1 MCPKCWG
8 TVTPGTQAEVYR
20 TVKLRDMKAIDETW
34 APWWRASHKAMAE
47 AAIAAGLDGRPRDG
61 TDADGKPL
69 GPWSVER
76 WLAREM
82 EFADSLEEKKAWNP
96 TAPA

>member
-1 MCPKCWG
+1 MCLECWK
-8 TVTPGTQAEVYR
+8 TVSPETQTEVYR
-20 TVKLRDMKAIDETW
+20 TVKLRDKRSVDETW

-47 AAIAAGLDGRPRDG
+47 AAIAAGLDGHVREG

-76 WLAREM
+76 WLAKEM
-82 EFADSLEEKKAWNP
+82 AFAESLEEKKAW
-96 TAPA
+96 TA